1 MATKTKTENE
11 AVVSGLRSMR
21 VLICEDEGLT
31 VLKLRR
37 LLAAAG
43 HTVVGEAKS
52 GEECLT
58 IFDEAEPDL
67 VLMDIKMPGMDGTE
81 ATRQLMDKRALPVV
95 MLTAYSD
102 DDTVRAATEAGAS
115 AYLVKPVSRSQLL
128 SALHVAASR
137 FAELEQAK
145 REVEDLN
152 EALEIRKLVERAKG
166 LLMDRAGLSE
176 GEAFRRLQKAS
187 RDQRRPMKLIA
198 LEVIEAGKLMAP
210 QMVPP
215 RRTRPEGPIEL

>member
-1 MATKTKTENE
+1 
-11 AVVSGLRSMR
+11 MR

-37 LLAAAG
+37 LLTAAG

-52 GEECLT
+52 GEEALT
-58 IFDEAEPDL
+58 IAAETQPDL
-67 VLMDIKMPGMDGTE
+67 VLMDVKMPEMDGVE
-81 ATRQLMDKRALPVV
+81 ATRRLMEQRPLPIV

-102 DDTVRAATEAGAS
+102 DETVRSATEAGAC

-137 FAELEQAK
+137 FAELEQVK
-145 REVEDLN
+145 REVEDLAA
-152 EALEIRKLVERAKG
+152 ALEVRKLIERAKG

-176 GEAFRRLQKAS
+176 AEAFRRLQKAS
-187 RDQRRPMKLIA
+187 RDQRRPMKQIA

-210 QMVPP
+210 VLAP
-215 RRTRPEGPIEL
+215 RRRVHPDAPTEE

>member
-1 MATKTKTENE
+1 VAGTAKAASEGTT
-11 AVVSGLRSMR
+11 GLRSMR

-37 LLAAAG
+37 LLTAAG
-43 HTVVGEAKS
+43 HAVVGEAKS

-58 IFDEAEPDL
+58 ISEEVEPDL
-67 VLMDIKMPGMDGTE
+67 VLMDVKMPGMDGVE
-81 ATRQLMDKRALPVV
+81 ATRRLMERRPLPIV

-102 DDTVRAATEAGAS
+102 DETVRSATEAGAC

-137 FAELEQAK
+137 FAELEQVK
-145 REVEDLN
+145 REVEDLSV
-152 EALEIRKLVERAKG
+152 ALEVRKLIERAKG

-176 GEAFRRLQKAS
+176 AEAFRRLQKAS
-187 RDQRRPMKLIA
+187 RDQRRPMKQIA

-210 QMVPP
+210 VVAP
-215 RRTRPEGPIEL
+215 RRPTRPDMPAEE

>member
-1 MATKTKTENE
+1 MDTANE
-11 AVVSGLRSMR
+11 RARVTGLRSMR

-37 LLAAAG
+37 LLTAAG
-43 HTVVGEAKS
+43 HTVIGEAKC

-58 IFDEAEPDL
+58 VSEESEPDL
-67 VLMDIKMPGMDGTE
+67 VLMDIKMPGVDGIE
-81 ATRQLMDKRALPVV
+81 ATRRLMEARPLPVV

-102 DDTVRAATEAGAS
+102 DDTVRAATEAGAC

-128 SALHVAASR
+128 SALHIAAAR
-137 FAELEQAK
+137 FAELEQVK

-152 EALEIRKLVERAKG
+152 EALEVRKLIERAKG
-166 LLMDRAGLSE
+166 LLMDRAGLNE

-187 RDQRRPMKLIA
+187 RDQRRPMKQIA
-198 LEVIEAGKLMAP
+198 IEVVEAGKLMAP
-210 QMVPP
+210 QIGPP
-215 RRTRPEGPIEL
+215 RRPRPEMPSD

>member
-1 MATKTKTENE
+1 
-11 AVVSGLRSMR
+11 MR

-52 GEECLT
+52 GEECLAV
-58 IFDEAEPDL
+58 FDEAEPDL

-81 ATRQLMDKRALPVV
+81 ATRQLMDKRPLPVV

-102 DDTVRAATEAGAS
+102 DETVRAATEAGAC

-128 SALHVAASR
+128 SALHVAAAR
-137 FAELEQAK
+137 FAELEQVK
-145 REVEDLN
+145 REVQDLN

-215 RRTRPEGPIEL
+215 RRTRSEGPIEL

>member
-1 MATKTKTENE
+1 MISKANE
-11 AVVSGLRSMR
+11 ADAAASGLRSMR

-37 LLAAAG
+37 LLTAAG
-43 HTVVGEAKS
+43 HDVVGEAKD
-52 GEECLT
+52 GEECLA
-58 IFDEAEPDL
+58 IAEQVEPDL
-67 VLMDIKMPGMDGTE
+67 VLMDVKMPGMDGVE
-81 ATRQLMDKRALPVV
+81 ATRRLMDRRALPIV

-102 DDTVRAATEAGAS
+102 DETVRSATEAGAC

-137 FAELEQAK
+137 FAEMEQVK
-145 REVEDLN
+145 REVEDLA
-152 EALEIRKLVERAKG
+152 EALEVRKLIERAKG

-176 GEAFRRLQKAS
+176 AEAFRRLQKAS
-187 RDQRRPMKLIA
+187 RDQRRPMKQIA

-210 QMVPP
+210 TIAPK
-215 RRTRPEGPIEL
+215 RYARPESPPQP